1 MSEYIMYFY
10 KYFMYDHPILS
21 SNNSVTILL
30 NDSTLTKSSK
40 VSLQGLLSKSFARSV
55 NPWSKFSNP
64 AKS

>member
-1 MSEYIMYFY
+1 MYFY

-55 NPWSKFSNP
+55 NP
-64 AKS
+64 